1 MRLLIDTNIFLEV
14 ILAQENAETAQ
25 TLLSKTDENEFFVS
39 DYCLHSIG
47 IFLFRKRKHEVF
59 KKFLRDIIINCG
71 FKIISLM
78 AEDMEDVIEVAQ
90 QFNFDF
96 DDAYQYVIVKKY
108 NLILVSFDSDFDRS
122 ERGRKTP
129 DEILKG

>member
-1 MRLLIDTNIFLEV
+1 MRLFIDTNIFLEV

-25 TLLSKTDENEFFVS
+25 TLLSKTDENEFYVS

-47 IFLFRKRKHEVF
+47 IFLFRKRQHEVF
-59 KKFLRDIIINCG
+59 KKFLWDMIINCG
-71 FKIISLM
+71 VKIISLM

-108 NLILVSFDSDFDRS
+108 NLVLVSFDSDFDRS
-122 ERGRKTP
+122 DCGRKTP